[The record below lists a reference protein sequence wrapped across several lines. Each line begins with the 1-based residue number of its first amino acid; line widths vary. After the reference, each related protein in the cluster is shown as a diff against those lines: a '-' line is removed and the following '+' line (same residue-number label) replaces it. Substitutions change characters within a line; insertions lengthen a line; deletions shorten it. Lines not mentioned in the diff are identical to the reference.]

1 MGDKK
6 GYDKKK
12 VIKRK
17 LLFPAEKFS
26 FLYFFRRYPE
36 EMRFGGR
43 GLDRRLLAY
52 LFNFEDYRF

>member
-1 MGDKK
+1 MDDKK
-6 GYDKKK
+6 GYDKEK

-26 FLYFFRRYPE
+26 FFIFFRGFPE
-36 EMRFGGR
+36 VMLFGGR

-52 LFNFEDYRF
+52 LFNFRDYHF